1 MSVKTDK
8 VIIAAVVAGRKINLE
23 AFDVTLDE
31 RMDESIYQG
40 LQRCGRKL
48 QEKMLQVV
56 DERLQQTMARDWKN
70 KGRKD
75 RQIVTCNG
83 FIKYKRRVYIDEEGN
98 WRRPLDEMLEL
109 KPKKHYTLSVKEKA
123 SYLVS
128 ELAYRGSAS
137 VLDWMIGTAIS
148 HTTTGRLMKE
158 VGHSLNAED
167 EERLEQVFEHGEEL
181 EAGKQEVEVLYGESD
196 GVWISLQGEDQKKT
210 EVRVG
215 ILYTGKKA
223 IAEGRNRLENKV
235 AVTKIVKNSQEWQE
249 TLLKT
254 AYENYDL
261 DSTTQVIVGGDGAKW
276 VRQSFDLLG
285 LPREF
290 VLDRY
295 HLYRNARQAY
305 GFTAQTGNWIHQIT
319 QEGLEAA
326 LPDMLHALS
335 KASPAKAKRM
345 RQFVQYLVK
354 NRDGLLDPDCRA
366 HLQPGIHRLGA
377 IEGNVDKL
385 VVKRLKGRGRSWS
398 LDGAKAM
405 LAVCRHKDKLKQGA
419 FKPFEKS
426 PTEKHRKD
434 KKAKEDKGEW
444 LQAGVP
450 SLYSSHK
457 NRPWARILR
466 DRIHPSGVL

>member
-8 VIIAAVVAGRKINLE
+8 VIIAAEVAGRKIILE
-23 AFDVTLDE
+23 AIEVTMDE

-40 LQRCGRKL
+40 MRRCGQKL
-48 QEKMLQVV
+48 QEKMLEVA
-56 DERLQQTMARDWKN
+56 DEYFRHTEARDWEN

-75 RQIVTCNG
+75 RQLVTCNG
-83 FIKYKRRVYIDEEGN
+83 FIQYQRRVYKDREGN
-98 WRRPLDEMLEL
+98 WRKPLDEMLGL
-109 KPKKHYTLSVKEKA
+109 KPREHYTLSVKEKA
-123 SYLVS
+123 GYLVS
-128 ELAYRGSAS
+128 ELAYRESAS
-137 VLDWMIGTAIS
+137 VLDWLIGTDIS

-167 EERLEQVFEHGEEL
+167 EEQLEQVFEHGEEL
-181 EAGKQEVEVLYGESD
+181 EAGKQEAEVLYGESD
-196 GVWISLQGEDQKKT
+196 GVWICLQREEQKKT

-215 ILYTGKKA
+215 ILYTGKKV
-223 IAEGRNRLENKV
+223 IAEGRKRLENKV
-235 AVTKIVKNSQEWQE
+235 VVTKIVKNSQEWQE

-254 AYENYDL
+254 AYGNYDL
-261 DSTTQVIVGGDGAKW
+261 DSTTQLIVGGDGARW

-285 LPREF
+285 LPSEF

-305 GFTAQTGNWIHQIT
+305 GFNAQTGNWIHQIT
-319 QEGLEAA
+319 QEGLEVA
-326 LPDMLHALS
+326 LPDMLHTLS
-335 KASPAKAKRM
+335 KAPPAKAKKM
-345 RQFVQYLVK
+345 RQFIQYLIK
-354 NRDGLLDPDCRA
+354 NRDGLLDPDCRS

-385 VVKRLKGRGRSWS
+385 VVRRLKGRGRSWS

-405 LAVCRHKDKLKQGA
+405 LAVCRHKNKLKQGA
-419 FKPFEKS
+419 FKPFEK
-426 PTEKHRKD
+426 PPAEKLRKA
-434 KKAKEDKGEW
+434 KKAKDDKGEW

-450 SLYSSHK
+450 SLYSSHE

>member
-1 MSVKTDK
+1 M
-8 VIIAAVVAGRKINLE
+8 
-23 AFDVTLDE
+23 
-31 RMDESIYQG
+31 
-40 LQRCGRKL
+40 QRCGQKL
-48 QEKMLQVV
+48 QKKMLEVV
-56 DERLQQTMARDWKN
+56 DERLQRTEARDWEN
-70 KGRKD
+70 KGRKA

-83 FIKYKRRVYIDEEGN
+83 WVNYKRRIYKDQEGN
-98 WRRPLDEMLEL
+98 WRKPLDEMLKL
-109 KPKKHYTLSVKEKA
+109 KPKEHYTLNVKEKA
-123 SYLVS
+123 GYLVS
-128 ELAYRGSAS
+128 ELAYRESAS
-137 VLDWMIGTAIS
+137 VLDWLIGTAIS
-148 HTTTGRLMKE
+148 HTTTGRLMKQ
-158 VGHSLNAED
+158 VGQALDAED
-167 EERLEQVFEHGEEL
+167 EEKLERVFEHGEEL
-181 EAGKQEVEVLYGESD
+181 EAGKQKAEVLYGESD
-196 GVWISLQGEDQKKT
+196 GVWISLQGEARKKT

-215 ILYTGKKA
+215 ILYTGKQV

-249 TLLKT
+249 TMLKT
-254 AYENYDL
+254 AYEHYDL
-261 DSTTQVIVGGDGAKW
+261 DSTTQLIVGGDGAKW

-285 LPREF
+285 LPSEF

-326 LPDMLHALS
+326 LPDMLEAMS
-335 KASPAKAKRM
+335 SATPAKAKKM
-345 RQFVQYLVK
+345 RQFVQYLIK

-366 HLQPGIHRLGA
+366 HLQPGVHRLGA

-385 VVKRLKGRGRSWS
+385 VVRRLKGRGRSWS
-398 LDGAKAM
+398 LEGAKAM
-405 LAVCRHKDKLKQGA
+405 LAVCRHKDKLKQRA

-426 PTEKHRKD
+426 PAKKHRKD
-434 KKAKEDKGEW
+434 KKAKYDKGEW

-450 SLYSSHK
+450 SLYSSHQ

>member
-8 VIIAAVVAGRKINLE
+8 VIIAAEVAGRKIDLE
-23 AFDVTLDE
+23 AFEVTLDE

-40 LQRCGRKL
+40 LQRCGQKL
-48 QEKMLQVV
+48 QKKMLEVV
-56 DERLQQTMARDWKN
+56 DERLQQTEARDWEN

-83 FIKYKRRVYIDEEGN
+83 WVKYKRRVYKDEEGN

-109 KPKKHYTLSVKEKA
+109 KSKEHYTLSVKEKA
-123 SYLVS
+123 GYLVS
-128 ELAYRGSAS
+128 ELAYRESAS
-137 VLDWMIGTAIS
+137 VLGWVIGTCIS

-158 VGHSLNAED
+158 VGHSLDAED
-167 EERLEQVFEHGEEL
+167 EEHLEQVFEHGEEL
-181 EAGKQEVEVLYGESD
+181 EAGKQEAEVLYGESD
-196 GVWISLQGEDQKKT
+196 GVWICLQGEGQKKT

-223 IAEGRNRLENKV
+223 IAEGRKRLENKV

-254 AYENYDL
+254 AYENYNL
-261 DSTTQVIVGGDGAKW
+261 DSTTQMIIGGDGAKW

-285 LPREF
+285 LPSEF

-305 GFTAQTGNWIHQIT
+305 GFNAQTGNWIHQIT

-335 KASPAKAKRM
+335 TASPAKAKKM

-354 NRDGLLDPDCRA
+354 NRDGLLDPDCRT

-385 VVKRLKGRGRSWS
+385 VVRRLKGRGRSWS
-398 LDGAKAM
+398 LEGAKAM
-405 LAVCRHKDKLKQGA
+405 LAICRHKDKLKQGA
-419 FKPFEKS
+419 FKPFEK
-426 PTEKHRKD
+426 PPAEKHS
-434 KKAKEDKGEW
+434 KAKKGKDDKGEW

-450 SLYSSHK
+450 SLHSCHK
-457 NRPWARILR
+457 NRPWAKILL

>member
-8 VIIAAVVAGRKINLE
+8 VIITAEVAGRKISLE
-23 AFDVTLDE
+23 AFEVTLDE

-40 LQRCGRKL
+40 MQRCGHQL
-48 QEKMLQVV
+48 QKEMLEVV
-56 DERLQQTMARDWKN
+56 DEHLQQTEAYNWEN
-70 KGRKD
+70 KGRKG
-75 RQIVTCNG
+75 RQLVTCNG
-83 FIKYKRRVYIDEEGN
+83 WVKYKRRVYKDEEGN

-109 KPKKHYTLSVKEKA
+109 KPREHYTLSVKEKA
-123 SYLVS
+123 GYLVS
-128 ELAYRGSAS
+128 ELAYRVSAS
-137 VLDWMIGTAIS
+137 VLDWLIGAAIS

-158 VGHSLNAED
+158 VGQSLDAED
-167 EERLEQVFEHGEEL
+167 EEQLEQVFEQGEEL
-181 EAGKQEVEVLYGESD
+181 EAGKQEAKVLYGESD
-196 GVWISLQGEDQKKT
+196 GVWICLQGEEQKKT

-215 ILYTGKKA
+215 IFYTGKKV

-254 AYENYDL
+254 AYENYNL
-261 DSTTQVIVGGDGAKW
+261 DSTTQLIVGGDGAKW

-285 LPREF
+285 LPCEF

-319 QEGLEAA
+319 QEGIEAA

-335 KASPAKAKRM
+335 KAPPAKAKKM
-345 RQFVQYLVK
+345 RQFIQYLIK

-366 HLQPGIHRLGA
+366 HLKPGIQSLGA

-385 VVKRLKGRGRSWS
+385 VVRRLKGRGRSWS
-398 LDGAKAM
+398 LEGAKAM

-434 KKAKEDKGEW
+434 KNAKEDKGEW
-444 LQAGVP
+444 LQTGVP
-450 SLYSSHK
+450 SLYSSHQ
-457 NRPWARILR
+457 NRPWARTLR
-466 DRIHPSGVL
+466 DKIHPAGVL

>member
-1 MSVKTDK
+1 
-8 VIIAAVVAGRKINLE
+8 
-23 AFDVTLDE
+23 
-31 RMDESIYQG
+31 MDESIYKG
-40 LQRCGRKL
+40 MQRCGQKL
-48 QEKMLQVV
+48 QKEMLEVA
-56 DERLQQTMARDWKN
+56 DDHLWQTEARDWEN
-70 KGRKD
+70 TGRKD

-83 FIKYKRRVYIDEEGN
+83 FIGYKRRVYKDGEGN
-98 WRRPLDEMLEL
+98 WRRPLDDMLKL
-109 KPKKHYTLSVKEKA
+109 NPRDHYTLSVKEKA
-123 SYLVS
+123 GYLVS

-137 VLDWMIGTAIS
+137 VLDWLIGAAIS

-158 VGHSLNAED
+158 VGQSLDAED
-167 EERLEQVFEHGEEL
+167 EEQLEQVFEHGEEL
-181 EAGKQEVEVLYGESD
+181 EAGKQEAEVLYGESD
-196 GVWISLQGEDQKKT
+196 GVWISLQGEEQKKT

-215 ILYTGKKA
+215 IFYTGKKV
-223 IAEGRNRLENKV
+223 IAEGRKRLENKV

-254 AYENYDL
+254 AYENFDL
-261 DSTTQVIVGGDGAKW
+261 DSTAQLMVGGDGAKW

-285 LPREF
+285 LPSEF

-305 GFTAQTGNWIHQIT
+305 GFNAQTGSWIHQIT
-319 QEGLEAA
+319 QEGIEAA

-335 KASPAKAKRM
+335 KAPATKAKRM

-366 HLQPGIHRLGA
+366 HLQPGIHSLGA

-385 VVKRLKGRGRSWS
+385 VVRRLKGRGRSWS
-398 LDGAKAM
+398 LEGAKAM

-419 FKPFEKS
+419 FKPFEK
-426 PTEKHRKD
+426 PPAEKYR
-434 KKAKEDKGEW
+434 KAKKGKDDKSKW

-450 SLYSSHK
+450 SLYSCHK
-457 NRPWARILR
+457 NRPWVKILR